1 MRSGSLSG
9 LHKRQTALTV
19 IFSVICVVYVL
30 PVLAVLINSF
40 KLNTYVKTD
49 TFALPTG
56 EMWAGLSNFETGINM
71 ANYNFWLAAFY
82 SLVITLLSTFL
93 ILLFTSMAAWYISRV
108 DSVFCRIVYYMC
120 VFSMVV
126 PFQMVMFTLSR
137 TADRV
142 KIPYFDLISMS
153 FEKVALN
160 TPWTIPIIYL
170 GFGAGLA
177 VFMFTGFVKSIPLE
191 IEEAA
196 VIDGCSPVQTY
207 FKVVLPMLKPT
218 MISVGVL
225 EIMWVW
231 NDYLL
236 PYLVL
241 DRSKYMTIP
250 ILIQYLKGSYG
261 TVDLGATMAL
271 ILLSIIPVII
281 FYLCCQKHIIKG
293 VAAGAVKG

>member
-1 MRSGSLSG
+1 MKQQTLAAERRNKTILSIVLG
-9 LHKRQTALTV
+9 
-19 IFSVICVVYVL
+19 VICVIYVL
-30 PVLAVLINSF
+30 PVFVVVLNSF

-56 EMWAGLSNFETGINM
+56 EMWAGLDNFIKGMTFG
-71 ANYNFWLAAFY
+71 NYPFVKSALY
-82 SLVITLLSTFL
+82 SLVITVLSTAL
-93 ILLFTSMAAWYISRV
+93 ILLFTSMAAWYITRV
-108 DSVFCRIVYYMC
+108 DSRFCRLVYYLC

-126 PFQMVMFTLSR
+126 PFQMVMFTLSK
-137 TADRV
+137 TADTL
-142 KIPYFDLISMS
+142 K
-153 FEKVALN
+153 LN
-160 TPWTIPIIYL
+160 TPWTIPVVYL

-177 VFMFTGFVKSIPLE
+177 IFMFVGFVKSIPLE

-196 VIDGCSPVQTY
+196 AIDGCGPIRTY
-207 FKVVLPMLKPT
+207 FSVVLPMLKPT
-218 MISVGVL
+218 MISVGIL

-241 DRSKYMTIP
+241 DRTKYMTIP
-250 ILIQYLKGSYG
+250 IHIQFLKGSYG

-271 ILLSIIPVII
+271 ILLSIIPVIV
-281 FYLCCQKHIIKG
+281 FYLLCQKHIIKG

>member
-1 MRSGSLSG
+1 MRSLRR
-9 LHKRQTALTV
+9 RQTGLTV
-19 IFSVICVVYVL
+19 TFSIICIVYVL
-30 PVLAVLINSF
+30 PMLAVLMNSF
-40 KLNTYVKTD
+40 KVNTFVKTD
-49 TFALPTG
+49 TFGLPVG
-56 EMWAGLSNFETGINM
+56 EEWAGLSNFAKGMNLG
-71 ANYNFWLAAFY
+71 NYPFFKAAGY
-82 SLVITLLSTFL
+82 SLLITLLSTFL

-108 DSVFCRIVYYMC
+108 DSVFCRVIYYLC

-126 PFQMVMFTLSR
+126 PFQMVMFTLSK
-137 TADRV
+137 TADTL
-142 KIPYFDLISMS
+142 KF
-153 FEKVALN
+153 N
-160 TPWTIPIIYL
+160 TPWTIPVIYL

-177 VFMFTGFVKSIPLE
+177 VFMFTGFVKSIPLA

-196 VIDGCSPVQTY
+196 VIDGCNPIQTY
-207 FKVVLPMLKPT
+207 FTVVFPMLKPT

-241 DRSKYMTIP
+241 DRTKYMTIP

-281 FYLCCQKHIIKG
+281 FYLSCQKYIIKG